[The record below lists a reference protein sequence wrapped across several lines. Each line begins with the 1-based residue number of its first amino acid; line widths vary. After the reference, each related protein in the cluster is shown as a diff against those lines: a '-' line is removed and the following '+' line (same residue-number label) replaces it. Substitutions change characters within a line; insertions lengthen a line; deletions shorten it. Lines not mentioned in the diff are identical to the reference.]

1 MAVPV
6 DQTVPSQT
14 NVEDFR
20 VLRLRGGMKPRGSS
34 SLTDSDYIPPSHAG
48 TTQKKSSSTITA
60 ASYKRSI
67 LAEIIPIAIHR
78 ATDPAV
84 VKKCWALAG
93 IYPLNPPL
101 VLQQVEDGP
110 PYTPTITGLN
120 IAGKVLTDDKL
131 LDDIIRSEEKRKKK
145 TIGHDQI
152 QPDTIVE
159 STSPSSQ
166 QHPSPSSTNILS
178 FHLTMLHFR
187 D

>member
-1 MAVPV
+1 M
-6 DQTVPSQT
+6 
-14 NVEDFR
+14 
-20 VLRLRGGMKPRGSS
+20 
-34 SLTDSDYIPPSHAG
+34 
-48 TTQKKSSSTITA
+48 QKKSSSTITA

-145 TIGHDQI
+145 TINHDQI

-166 QHPSPSSTNILS
+166 QHPSPSSTQKYTQLPPYYVAFPGLGVAPSPFTSVES
-178 FHLTMLHFR
+178 FSQAAVQVRSRQPEGSIPHSIPALHMMEKGIS
-187 D
+187 